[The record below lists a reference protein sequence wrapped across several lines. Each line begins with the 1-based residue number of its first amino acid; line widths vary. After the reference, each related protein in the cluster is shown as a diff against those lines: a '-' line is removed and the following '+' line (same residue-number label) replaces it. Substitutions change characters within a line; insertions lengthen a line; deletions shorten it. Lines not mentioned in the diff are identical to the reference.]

1 MMISDQ
7 TVCCPALKK
16 EDIKVKEMEPG
27 TSRCGSD
34 VSFSSF
40 DCTLLC
46 AKPTH
51 HCAKATLTQYFT
63 KIPCLSGISYLHTK
77 IKLKELCTKGP

>member
-16 EDIKVKEMEPG
+16 EDIEVKEMEPG

-40 DCTLLC
+40 DCTL
-46 AKPTH
+46 
-51 HCAKATLTQYFT
+51 
-63 KIPCLSGISYLHTK
+63 SGFQINVRN
-77 IKLKELCTKGP
+77 